1 MHEEVSTGIP
11 EDLLACCGELYE
23 IAQRFAKGTQ
33 ITNPEEARKAGQE
46 AGRLLFLVEYA
57 KASGATP
64 YQIECAM
71 KGDLTLLA

>member
-1 MHEEVSTGIP
+1 LHEEIGTGIP
-11 EDLLACCGELYE
+11 KDLLACCDELYE

-57 KASGATP
+57 KANGATP
-64 YQIECAM
+64 YEIECAM
-71 KGDLTLLA
+71 KGELILLA